1 MSFLSQYKKRIT
13 IFAGFS
19 IVGVIAT
26 LVSMLLIFVCNE
38 LLGWNSIVS
47 YLISY
52 GLSILLSYILNVRF
66 VWRKGYSFKALIH
79 YFGIYLASMVI
90 GAVLLWLLELC
101 FAETNKTLLSYCVIP
116 ITMLWNYFFINRLL
130 SKEK

>member
-19 IVGVIAT
+19 IVGIIAT

-79 YFGIYLASMVI
+79 YFGIYLASMVV
-90 GAVLLWLLELC
+90 GAILLWLLELC
-101 FAETNKTLLSYCVIP
+101 FPENNKTILSYCVIP
-116 ITMLWNYFFINRLL
+116 FTMLWNYFFINRLL

>member
-1 MSFLSQYKKRIT
+1 MSFLNRYKKIINT
-13 IFAGFS
+13 FAGFS
-19 IVGVIAT
+19 VVGIIVT

-52 GLSILLSYILNVRF
+52 GLSILLSYILNARL
-66 VWRKGYSFKALIH
+66 VWKKGYSFKALIH
-79 YFGIYLASMVI
+79 YFGIYLASMVL

-101 FAETNKTLLSYCVIP
+101 FPVVNKTLLSYCVIP
-116 ITMLWNYFFINRLL
+116 FTMLWNYFFINKLL

>member
-79 YFGIYLASMVI
+79 YFGIYLASKVI

-101 FAETNKTLLSYCVIP
+101 FGETNKTLLSYCVIP